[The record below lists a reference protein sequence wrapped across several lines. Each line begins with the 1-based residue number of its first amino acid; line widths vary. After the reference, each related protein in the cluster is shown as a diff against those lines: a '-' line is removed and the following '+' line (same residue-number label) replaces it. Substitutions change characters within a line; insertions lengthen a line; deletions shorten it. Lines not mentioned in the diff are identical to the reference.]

1 MTSLFRKAL
10 GYYQVLGGAFGVMVT
25 LMSLKQLETADPLV
39 IGIFVGAI
47 LLYAYSMLCGVLLL
61 RVPAL
66 ALSLRLSAA
75 NQLIQMLVISSKS
88 FTYKFF
94 SGLAIIVHV
103 KTVPQ
108 LAVGFKAGLSTFLFN
123 WGFANV
129 EVFYGL
135 NVVALTLLVMT
146 IHAMKGNSESG
157 RTESDQ

>member
-1 MTSLFRKAL
+1 MTSLFRNVL
-10 GYYQVLGGAFGVMVT
+10 GYYQVIGGAFGVMVT
-25 LMSLKQLETADPLV
+25 LISLKQLETSDPLV
-39 IGIFVGAI
+39 IGIFVGGI

-61 RVPAL
+61 RAPAL

-123 WGFANV
+123 WGFPNA

-135 NVVALTLLVMT
+135 NMVAFVLFVL
-146 IHAMKGNSESG
+146 IIQGMKGISESG

>member
-1 MTSLFRKAL
+1 
-10 GYYQVLGGAFGVMVT
+10 
-25 LMSLKQLETADPLV
+25 
-39 IGIFVGAI
+39 
-47 LLYAYSMLCGVLLL
+47 MLCGVLLL
-61 RVPAL
+61 RAPAL

-135 NVVALTLLVMT
+135 NMVAFVLFVL
-146 IHAMKGNSESG
+146 IIQGMKGISESG
-157 RTESDQ
+157 HTARDQ